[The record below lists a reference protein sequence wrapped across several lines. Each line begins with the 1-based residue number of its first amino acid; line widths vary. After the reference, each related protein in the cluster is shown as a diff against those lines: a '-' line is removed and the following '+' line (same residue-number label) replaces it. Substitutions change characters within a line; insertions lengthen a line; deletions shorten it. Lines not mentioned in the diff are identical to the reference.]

1 MTNTLVLYY
10 SQTGNTEKVAKAI
23 FRSIP
28 GNKEIKRFSESFD
41 PGDFDLIFA
50 GFPVYNFGPVG
61 QAKEFI
67 TKWLKGRN
75 IALFMTM
82 SLTAAP
88 ASDQVKELYD
98 LTIQNCRKCVEGSNV
113 LGIFDCP
120 GELSEN
126 AAKALDTS
134 EDPMLRMFGSVRYL
148 TLGFPNEKNEEEAE
162 VFAKEIYSKFLK
174 IRSI

>member
-1 MTNTLVLYY
+1 MTRTLVLYY
-10 SQTGNTEKVAKAI
+10 SLSGNTEKVAKAI
-23 FRSIP
+23 FGNIP
-28 GNKEIKRFSESFD
+28 ENKEIKRFTDKFE
-41 PGDFDLIFA
+41 PTDFDLIFV
-50 GFPVYNFGPVG
+50 GFPVYSFGPIG

-67 TKWLKGRN
+67 TNSLQGQN

-98 LTIQNCRKCVEGSNV
+98 LTIQSCRACAEKSNV

-126 AAKALDTS
+126 AANALLNS
-134 EDPMLRMFGSVRYL
+134 EDPMLRMFGSIRHL
-148 TLGFPNEKNEEEAE
+148 SIGFPNEKNIEEAKT
-162 VFAKEIYSKFLK
+162 FAREICSRFLK
-174 IRSI
+174 NCV